1 MIERTASC
9 ACGATGLTARG
20 EPARISM
27 CHCGGCKRRTGSA
40 FSLNATWP
48 QDQVAVR
55 GDCTTYERSNEEGL
69 WVRERFCPTC
79 GTRTFYELEVRPG
92 MVSVPVGLFMDPDFP
107 PPRLE
112 LYRDIAMCGMTATF
126 EPPPEPL

>member
-1 MIERTASC
+1 MTERKGSC
-9 ACGATGLTARG
+9 ACGAIVVTARG

-48 QDQVAVR
+48 WEQVEVR
-55 GDCTTYERSNEEGL
+55 GECTTYERSNEEGL

-79 GTRTFYELEVRPG
+79 GTRSFYELEVRPG
-92 MVSVPVGLFMDPDFP
+92 MVSVPVGLFMDPAFP
-107 PPRLE
+107 PPKLE
-112 LYRDIAMCGMTATF
+112 LYRDLAMRGMTATF